1 MGRPPEMSESEGGR
15 REKRGRRGQYKR
27 TTFTQRGKQKQMQ
40 HANIQFHTIFVRTPL
55 SRARGIQRRY
65 SPQHSTDSNTR
76 PLRASHW
83 SGVSRDTVFT
93 NTPTTQVC
101 RLLLLTTG
109 LRWCRITGR
118 LLYLHLLGGGTV
130 EDVSPLVGA
139 KTTSIHRLPV
149 VALLGCN
156 GSGRGGGGEG
166 GGVTGKSLQV
176 RQLLDLMNFG
186 VCVLNKNFTTGSPCS
201 RCPRMVRG
209 TQKQVVVVLSEVFHD
224 HYLRLCVF

>member
-1 MGRPPEMSESEGGR
+1 MPGESEEG
-15 REKRGRRGQYKR
+15 
-27 TTFTQRGKQKQMQ
+27 TVHTQVSHNRV
-40 HANIQFHTIFVRTPL
+40 T
-55 SRARGIQRRY
+55 
-65 SPQHSTDSNTR
+65 QHSTDSNTR
-76 PLRASHW
+76 PLSASHW
-83 SGVSRDTVFT
+83 SGVSRDTVFA

-118 LLYLHLLGGGTV
+118 LLYLHLLRGGTV

-139 KTTSIHRLPV
+139 KTTSSHRLPV
-149 VALLGCN
+149 VTLLGCS

-201 RCPRMVRG
+201 RLVRG
-209 TQKQVVVVLSEVFHD
+209 TQKQVVVALSEVLHD
-224 HYLRLCVF
+224 HYFRLCVFF